1 MKKLAEQTGK
11 IDRIYDHVSKLLDN
25 LDFSNFDNIFPA
37 VVKEMTE
44 AVEIRKNLVNEY
56 GQQNV
61 IDFDPGLFIKAK
73 QLEKK
78 YDNIVERFRKE
89 KTSIEKELAGLMQ
102 KKKIATYIR

>member
-1 MKKLAEQTGK
+1 MTALSEKIIK
-11 IDRIYDHVSKLLDN
+11 IDKIYAHVSKLLDN

-37 VVKEMTE
+37 VVKEMSE
-44 AVEIRKNLVNEY
+44 AVEIRQNLVAEF

-61 IDFDPGLFIKAK
+61 IDFNPDLFLKAK

-89 KTSIEKELAGLMQ
+89 KTSIEKELSGLIQ
-102 KKKIATYIR
+102 NRKLQHI